1 MTVHEVLEQALADF
15 NQADK
20 DIQHLIHTHKE
31 LLWKPSPDKWSA
43 AQCVEHLIV
52 SNARYFPILEKTL
65 AEPGEKEKN
74 HKPYKPTFWG
84 RMIYR
89 TVDPE
94 YMAKRK
100 SKTPK
105 IFSPQPDVNIPTL
118 LNRFEKSQ
126 EQMIGFLHKT
136 METDASK
143 KIKSPAAG
151 FIRFTLADAMAILSK
166 HEIRHHHQ
174 ALNVLKLR
182 G

>member
-15 NQADK
+15 NRADE
-20 DIQHLIHTHKE
+20 DIQHLINTYKE

-52 SNARYFPILEKTL
+52 SNGRYFPVLEKTL
-65 AEPGEKEKN
+65 ATPSEKERN
-74 HKPYKPTFWG
+74 HKPYSPTFWG

-89 TVDPE
+89 TVDPA
-94 YMAKRK
+94 YMEKRR

-126 EQMIGFLHKT
+126 QQMIGFLHKT
-136 METDASK
+136 IESDATR
-143 KIKSPAAG
+143 KIKSPVSG
-151 FIRFTLADAMAILSK
+151 LIRYSLADAMAILSK

-174 ALNVLKLR
+174 ALNVLKMK